1 MIENVDH
8 PLRAVDGRER
18 ERWRERKREVE
29 GDPTAVT

>member
-18 ERWRERKREVE
+18 ERKREVE